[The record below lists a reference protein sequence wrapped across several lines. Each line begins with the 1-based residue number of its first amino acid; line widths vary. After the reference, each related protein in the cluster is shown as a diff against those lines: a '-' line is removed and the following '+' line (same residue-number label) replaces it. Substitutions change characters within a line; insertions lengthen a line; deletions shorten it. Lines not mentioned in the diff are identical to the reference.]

1 MMIIIMNI
9 FILARFVPRETDN
22 NILQFIFVLNR
33 EIGSELLTLTKRW
46 IKKKSVILDIQKQAN
61 CFHEYHISISTST
74 HDNLEFYTNSKHMIY
89 LYVTICFNSSIDN
102 DGRRT
107 TNMNWFSH
115 IVDVIYARISDLM
128 KLY

>member
-1 MMIIIMNI
+1 MN
-9 FILARFVPRETDN
+9 
-22 NILQFIFVLNR
+22 
-33 EIGSELLTLTKRW
+33 
-46 IKKKSVILDIQKQAN
+46 KKKSVILDIQKQAN

-115 IVDVIYARISDLM
+115 IVDVIYAHVSDLM
-128 KLY
+128 KLYWGIEIETRNFFECVSWNTSSKNDEMEL